1 MKKNGAQQGGLH
13 GPQNGMVYQILYL
26 IRVVHLAKQVR
37 NAHGNFEIKAQLK
50 C

>member
-1 MKKNGAQQGGLH
+1 MKKNGAQQATGRSTWT
-13 GPQNGMVYQILYL
+13 PEW
-26 IRVVHLAKQVR
+26 VVHLAKQVR